1 MHRLTTAFQKTSLFI
16 KPRGITLGKAT
27 YATSTEAPLS
37 NRQKFKQV
45 QPSPKLY
52 EKLEKLGFG
61 SLLRTKRYSGL
72 NKEKERRKQKE
83 LKFNDRA
90 GSVDPK
96 YNFPLLS
103 FFAGAKVHTSI
114 PPESLDE
121 VAFVG
126 RSNVGKSSLLNSLA
140 DTTVVRTSD
149 KPGLTQQLNFFNVG
163 KLFNMV
169 DMPGYGFA
177 FVDESERA
185 KWRELMETYISDRKT
200 LKRVYVVL
208 DARHGI
214 KVADIEF
221 LKMLDSKRVKFQIVL
236 TKCDLLVLP
245 DLARR
250 VTMVE
255 NDIKQFR
262 NAVQNVAAVSSK
274 TLSGVNQLRKE
285 LLFLTNHL
293 KPREFY
299 EAIEEQKQETLQK
312 KNKKRRV

>member
-1 MHRLTTAFQKTSLFI
+1 MHRLTATLQRSDAGRNLTKTL
-16 KPRGITLGKAT
+16 LGAKGVPA
-27 YATSTEAPLS
+27 EVQLS
-37 NRQKFKQV
+37 NRQKFKQI

-61 SLLRTKRYSGL
+61 SLLKTKRYASL
-72 NKEKERRKQKE
+72 NKEKDRRQKKE
-83 LKFNDRA
+83 LKWNDRA
-90 GSVDPK
+90 GSVDPH

-103 FFAGAKVHTSI
+103 FFAGAKVPTSF
-114 PPESLDE
+114 PPETLDE
-121 VAFVG
+121 IAFVG

-140 DTTVVRTSD
+140 ETTVVRTSD

-163 KLFNMV
+163 KLFHMV

-177 FVDESERA
+177 FVDESERE
-185 KWRELMETYISDRKT
+185 KWRGLMETYIADRKT

-214 KVADIEF
+214 KVADTEF
-221 LKMLDSKRVKFQIVL
+221 LKMLESKRSKFQIVL

-250 VTMVE
+250 ITMVE
-255 NDIKQFR
+255 DNIKQYR
-262 NAVQNVAAVSSK
+262 YAVQNVIAVSSK
-274 TLSGVNQLRKE
+274 SLGGINQLRKE
-285 LLFLTNHL
+285 MLFLMNHL

-299 EAIEEQKQETLQK
+299 EAIEEQKQEKLQK
-312 KNKKRRV
+312 KKKKERS